1 MNGDGETGDI
11 NRPKCQQRPASEI
24 DEASQSEGEMDE
36 VAQMIQETLQA
47 LTGEAAW
54 QLQKDSDAHMRG
66 IPQHPGIPPLPPR
79 EPLKVMLTK
88 PPGLG
93 LTEGPVEVND
103 LTVCR
108 PKRAVEVQNAD
119 AKKEKAA
126 KPENGTDKEEL
137 RKVCITRDSGAGD
150 FFCGKK
156 DFPEFLVRESVAA
169 KASEFYTG
177 PKGSIIDNE
186 GGKLVEISA
195 EHFASLGRVLQ
206 VCENVNKPFASA
218 GQAANAGFASR
229 LDEPH
234 CESFVQLQ
242 ATKI

>member
-1 MNGDGETGDI
+1 
-11 NRPKCQQRPASEI
+11 
-24 DEASQSEGEMDE
+24 MDE

-103 LTVCR
+103 LSVCR
-108 PKRAVEVQNAD
+108 PKRAVELPNAD
-119 AKKEKAA
+119 AKEAKAA

-137 RKVCITRDSGAGD
+137 RKVCIT
-150 FFCGKK
+150 
-156 DFPEFLVRESVAA
+156 
-169 KASEFYTG
+169 
-177 PKGSIIDNE
+177 
-186 GGKLVEISA
+186 
-195 EHFASLGRVLQ
+195 
-206 VCENVNKPFASA
+206 
-218 GQAANAGFASR
+218 
-229 LDEPH
+229 
-234 CESFVQLQ
+234 
-242 ATKI
+242 